1 MDEKEKQTHLG
12 PIIVSLANAMRA
24 FDAPVRNPMLLS
36 VLPSDFFWN
45 PAQKNLTNALR
56 LSGFSS
62 FVVTIEH
69 LIGAL
74 ILTPILMLLR
84 GYKHFLN
91 LLKSF
96 KKRELF
102 SVGFISLG
110 SGLGLFFFLISFA
123 LGNPTVAILLQ
134 KSQPLITLLVA
145 MLILGERPTKFYY
158 ISAIIAL
165 IGIFF
170 MSFEDLI
177 AGDFF
182 NLMAALS
189 SLVAALFWGSNTV
202 FGRILTDKADYWDIT
217 VFRYIGGS
225 IILIIFNLILFTF
238 IPENINALTQTFTTF
253 PQLFPLE
260 MIGIIAILYSA
271 LFTGGIIPLVLYYF
285 GLRWSKASI
294 GGLAELSFPL
304 LAIFVNFVTLGYG
317 LSVWQIFG
325 AIILFSSVMTLSYVN
340 AREYKRNSNKNL

>member
-1 MDEKEKQTHLG
+1 MDEKDKQTFLG
-12 PIIVSLANAMRA
+12 PIIVSIANAMRA

-36 VLPSDFFWN
+36 ALPSDFFYN
-45 PAQKNLTNALR
+45 PAAKNLSNALR

-62 FVVTIEH
+62 FIVAIEH
-69 LIGAL
+69 IIGAL
-74 ILTPILMLLR
+74 ILTPILMLSR
-84 GYKHFLN
+84 GYRHFLN

-96 KKRELF
+96 ESRELF
-102 SVGFISLG
+102 SVAFVSLG

-158 ISAIIAL
+158 VAAVIAL
-165 IGIFF
+165 IGIFL
-170 MSFEDLI
+170 MSYEDLI

-189 SLVAALFWGSNTV
+189 SLVAAVFWGSNTV

-225 IILIIFNLILFTF
+225 IILIIFNLIIFNYTPDNF
-238 IPENINALTQTFTTF
+238 NSLTQSFATF
-253 PQLFPLE
+253 PKLIPIE
-260 MIGIIAILYSA
+260 MLGIIAILYSA
-271 LFTGGIIPLVLYYF
+271 LLTGGILPLALYYF

-317 LSVWQIFG
+317 LSGWQILG
-325 AIILFSSVMTLSYVN
+325 AFILFGSVMTLSYIN
-340 AREYKRNSNKNL
+340 TREYKASLKKNL